1 MKLASALLIAGM
13 LTAFAR
19 ADDPA
24 IVLQE
29 FIYETGPYPSVHAS
43 TIVETP
49 AHELVAAWF
58 GGTRERAPDVGIW
71 VSRREKNGWTTSV
84 EAANGVQPDGTRH
97 PTWNPVLFQPR
108 SGPLMLFYKVGPT
121 PQTWWGMLRTS
132 TDGGRTWSE
141 PCRLPD
147 GILGPIK
154 NKPVQ
159 LADGTLLAPTRT
171 ESHAEPSKWQIH
183 FERSSDGGKTWSATP
198 PLNDGTTI
206 GAIQ

>member
-1 MKLASALLIAGM
+1 MRLASALVFATL
-13 LTAFAR
+13 LTGLATR

-84 EAANGVQPDGTRH
+84 EAANGVQPDGTRY

-108 SGPLMLFYKVGPT
+108 NAGV
-121 PQTWWGMLRTS
+121 
-132 TDGGRTWSE
+132 DV
-141 PCRLPD
+141 
-147 GILGPIK
+147 
-154 NKPVQ
+154 PVQ
-159 LADGTLLAPTRT
+159 IR
-171 ESHAEPSKWQIH
+171 
-183 FERSSDGGKTWSATP
+183 RSSGIALVEVGDRIENVGNRLVGVRGFQRTRAALMISRARFAS
-198 PLNDGTTI
+198 TTRP
-206 GAIQ
+206 

>member
-1 MKLASALLIAGM
+1 MKLASVLLTAGM
-13 LTAFAR
+13 LSGFAVR

-71 VSRREKNGWTTSV
+71 VSRHENAGWTPSA
-84 EAANGVQPDGTRH
+84 EAANGVQPDGTRY

-108 SGPLMLFYKVGPT
+108 GGPLMLFYKVGPS
-121 PQTWWGMLRTS
+121 PEEWWGEVRTS
-132 TDGGRTWSE
+132 TDVQKGRITKIRPMEAARRGS
-141 PCRLPD
+141 CD
-147 GILGPIK
+147 SI
-154 NKPVQ
+154 
-159 LADGTLLAPTRT
+159 
-171 ESHAEPSKWQIH
+171 
-183 FERSSDGGKTWSATP
+183 
-198 PLNDGTTI
+198 
-206 GAIQ
+206 